1 MAGQF
6 VGLSDKQWAII
17 EPLFPARSKRVGRP
31 NPDFRKVLNSIMYV
45 GITGC
50 RWCDIPT
57 GSQWAKRSTAHKWL
71 GEFEKLGIW
80 KEIKSATLNLA
91 GTQCLIDWSKG
102 AIDGS
107 FSLGQRRR

>member
-6 VGLSDKQWAII
+6 AGLSDAQWKKIK
-17 EPLFPARSKRVGRP
+17 PLLPVQPKRVGRP
-31 NPDFRKVLNSIMYV
+31 NPDFKKVLNSIMYV

-57 GSQWAKRSTAHKWL
+57 GSQWGKRSTAHKWL
-71 GEFEKLGIW
+71 GELEKLGVW
-80 KEIKSATLNLA
+80 EEVKSVLLNTA
-91 GTQCLIDWSKG
+91 GAKSLIDWKKG

-107 FSLGQRRR
+107 FSLRQRRR